1 MKLNYTYKVF
11 QILIVSILFFSFSC
25 ETMKNTNKKSSHGE
39 VEKISLRKTGMVNS
53 TVLEITESEKVFI
66 VQNRGSDEDN
76 YSFKT
81 NESEWKQL
89 NKMLAAIDL
98 NQIDSWEAPTQE
110 RFHDGARAVQIT
122 ISMDSQEFNSQS
134 FDEGKPPAELNELY
148 NYLVS
153 LENQ

>member
-11 QILIVSILFFSFSC
+11 QLLIFSILFFSFSC
-25 ETMKNTNKKSSHGE
+25 ETTKNINKSNHGE
-39 VEKISLRKTGMVNS
+39 VQKISLRKTGMVNS
-53 TVLEITESEKVFI
+53 SVLEITETEKFFI
-66 VQNRGSDEDN
+66 VQNRGGDEN
-76 YSFKT
+76 THSSKT
-81 NESEWKQL
+81 NESEWKEL
-89 NKMLAAIDL
+89 KKMLAVIDL

-122 ISMDSQEFNSQS
+122 ISMESQEFNSQS
-134 FDEGKPPAELNELY
+134 FDEGKPPAELSELY